1 MEESEMAKSERGE
14 YTSMADFKRD
24 DDMPLSGEE
33 KRRLMRQDP
42 TEKVPEK
49 LAALDDSGPPAKT
62 VKFIDREAARKLDAP
77 ATLKGYAPPWLG
89 VSFAPKRAGAP
100 PPPIVTRRGKRLD
113 PLVIHQPDDRRIY
126 NDTTYPWGCVCRI
139 TRPDGRRGSGVLIGA
154 RHVLTASH
162 VVQWNTNVAER
173 IEVHFAGNSARATAF
188 TEVAYAYTQ
197 IGDVTSSTVDEDY
210 AVIVLTQRLGDRFGF
225 FGTKLY
231 DSSWDDDTVWDTIG
245 YAIDVAQTNFP
256 TFQRN
261 VSLDEDEFDLGSG
274 RAMTTSADA
283 MPIQSGSPMFGR
295 WTGDPVAYAVAVMS
309 AQGGGDNWC
318 AGGSDLNRIVRHA
331 RTQNP

>member
-1 MEESEMAKSERGE
+1 
-14 YTSMADFKRD
+14 MADYFERD

-33 KRRLMRQDP
+33 RRRLKRRNP
-42 TEKVPEK
+42 TDKVPEN
-49 LAALDDSGPPAKT
+49 LTALDESAPPSKT
-62 VKFIDREAARKLDAP
+62 VKFIDRAAVRNSDTP
-77 ATLKGYAPPWLG
+77 ATLEGYAPPWLG
-89 VSFAPKRAGAP
+89 VSFAPKRACTP
-100 PPPIVTRRGKRLD
+100 PPPIVTHRGERLD
-113 PLVIHQPDDRRIY
+113 PLVIHQPDNRRTY
-126 NDTTYPWGCVCRI
+126 NDPTYPWGCVCRI

-162 VVQWNTNVAER
+162 VVQWNTSVAER
-173 IEVHFAGNSARATAF
+173 IEVHFAGNAALANAF
-188 TEVAYAYTQ
+188 TDVAYAYTQ
-197 IGDVTSSTVDEDY
+197 ITGDPTSSEVDEDY

-231 DSSWDDDTVWDTIG
+231 DSSWDDDAVWDTIG
-245 YAIDVAQTNFP
+245 YAVDVAQANFP

-261 VSLDEDEFDLGSG
+261 VSLDETDLGSG
-274 RAMTTSADA
+274 RNMTTSADA

-295 WTGDPVAYAVAVMS
+295 WAGDPVAYAVAVMS

-318 AGGSDLNRIVRHA
+318 AGGSDLNGIVRHA